1 MLLWLVTVAAPVLS
15 PETSGM
21 QISIDLKI
29 ILQTA
34 IAGLLIWSLSLVRD
48 SRMKLAASVTKMAV
62 MEEQLKNIKEDVDI
76 LVERGNA
83 KHP

>member
-1 MLLWLVTVAAPVLS
+1 MLLWLVTVAAPVL

-21 QISIDLKI
+21 QISIDLKV
-29 ILQTA
+29 ILQTV
-34 IAGLLIWSLSLVRD
+34 IAGLLVWSLSLVRE
-48 SRMKLAASVTKMAV
+48 SRLKLAASVTKMAV

-83 KHP
+83 KTP

>member
-1 MLLWLVTVAAPVLS
+1 MLLWLVTVAAPVLA

-48 SRMKLAASVTKMAV
+48 SRLKLAASVTKMAV

-83 KHP
+83 THP

>member
-48 SRMKLAASVTKMAV
+48 SRLKLEIGRAHV
-62 MEEQLKNIKEDVDI
+62 
-76 LVERGNA
+76 
-83 KHP
+83 